1 MDIFGIK
8 IKENSLMPKDTVW
21 LAKGT
26 STKITDAQGEEHIVV
41 DLNVKQNT
49 VIRGLSNSKVEEE

>member
-1 MDIFGIK
+1 
-8 IKENSLMPKDTVW
+8 MPKDTVW

>member
-1 MDIFGIK
+1 
-8 IKENSLMPKDTVW
+8 MPKDTVW
-21 LAKGT
+21 LAKVT